1 MKTSETTE
9 QIIKKYNKPVL
20 FYFLSIAIPWV
31 LWFLSA
37 YLSHR
42 TPFTGQLELFT
53 GITGFAGLLA
63 PFIIALG
70 LILPDRELRNDFLSR
85 FFNFKGIGR
94 QYFLVAFFLM
104 LISILAAQA
113 ISLLF
118 GYSPGQFE
126 LRGSFTFT
134 SALFPVWFLLIA
146 APALEEIA
154 WHSYG
159 TDTLR
164 SRFSLFSASLIFAIF
179 WALWHLPL
187 SFIKGYYHSNLVE
200 SGFIYTLNFVV
211 SMIPFVLIM
220 NWLYYKTN
228 RNIILPIIFHVTAGF
243 FNEIFM
249 THPMSKVIQTGVL
262 LIFCFYLLATNREF
276 FLKRQPD
283 LSPATRLA

>member
-42 TPFTGQLELFT
+42 TPLTGQLELFT

-94 QYFLVAFFLM
+94 QYVLVAFFLM

-118 GYSPGQFE
+118 GYSPEQFE

-146 APALEEIA
+146 APALEEMA

-228 RNIILPIIFHVTAGF
+228 RNIILPIIFHVPAGF

-283 LSPATRLA
+283 LRPATRLA

>member
-1 MKTSETTE
+1 METNTTTK
-9 QIIKKYNKPVL
+9 QIIKKYDKPLL
-20 FYFLSIAIPWV
+20 FYILSIAIPWA

-42 TPFTGQLELFT
+42 TPFTRRLEILT
-53 GITGFAGLLA
+53 GITSFAGLVA
-63 PFIIALG
+63 PFIIALW
-70 LILPDRELRNDFLSR
+70 LILPDRELRKDLMSR
-85 FFNFKGIGR
+85 FFNFKGIR
-94 QYFLVAFFLM
+94 RKYYLVALFLI

-118 GYSPGQFE
+118 GYSPGQFA
-126 LRGSFTFT
+126 LRGSFTFE
-134 SALFPVWFLLIA
+134 SALFPVWFLLVA
-146 APALEEIA
+146 APALEEMA

-164 SRFSLFSASLIFAIF
+164 SRFSLFSASMIFAIF
-179 WALWHLPL
+179 WAFWHFPL

-200 SGFIYTLNFVV
+200 SGFIYTLNFIV
-211 SMIPFVLIM
+211 SMIPFVLII

-249 THPMSKVIQTGVL
+249 THPMSKVIQTGL
-262 LIFCFYLLATNREF
+262 LLVFCIFLLATNRDF
-276 FLKRQPD
+276 FFKQQAD
-283 LSPATRLA
+283 M